1 MVITDVR
8 RAVLGVLC
16 VAGCASGSAG
26 PGETTVPQAVRPV
39 EASPGAKKVAIEW
52 LGQEGATD
60 DAPAVKPEAIL
71 AALPE
76 EAQMEYDSATP
87 SVEFWA
93 RLDDKRFLTQIR
105 WGAFES
111 TILVVGASGDV
122 MGKLDIEK
130 RVPDVGIVDIVGN
143 DRKEIVIESIDG
155 DGLSVYPTAWR
166 FYSVTDAGKLELL
179 ATVAESNGYG
189 SKCIRY
195 VFRNEITTPVTGVV
209 RVANVHFSE
218 EELPEPFDLSPKA
231 AGESY
236 ELQWNDETSRLERIE
251 LPPGKT
257 DPSKGGC
264 KSPEGKMEED
274 PFDL

>member
-1 MVITDVR
+1 
-8 RAVLGVLC
+8 
-16 VAGCASGSAG
+16 
-26 PGETTVPQAVRPV
+26 
-39 EASPGAKKVAIEW
+39 VAIEW

-60 DAPAVKPEAIL
+60 DAPQVKPEALL

-76 EAQMEYDSATP
+76 GAQMEFDSALP

-93 RLDDKRFLTQIR
+93 RLDDALYLGQIR

-111 TILVVGASGDV
+111 TVLVVSASGEV

-130 RVPDVGIVDIVGN
+130 RVPDVGIVDIVGD
-143 DRKEIVIESIDG
+143 DRKEVVIESIDG

-179 ATVAESNGYG
+179 ATVGESHGYG
-189 SKCIRY
+189 PKCIRY
-195 VFRNEITTPVTGVV
+195 VFRNEITTPVKGII
-209 RVANVHFSE
+209 RVENVHFSR
-218 EELPEPFDLSPKA
+218 EELPEPSDLSPKA

-236 ELQWNDETSRLERIE
+236 ELHWNEEKRRLERIE

-264 KSPEGKMEED
+264 DSPEGKMKED
-274 PFDL
+274 PFGL